1 VKLLSWVF
9 GAVLLPLLLS
19 EFTELSPWLAECLVR
34 RAARRIPEQERPD
47 WEAEWLAELAS
58 KRGRLLKL
66 LWALRRLPLLRRG
79 PREMAYMLG
88 ATPASGIRAR
98 LRAAWQRLRL
108 RPKAPA
114 QELTAPEPGV
124 VQAEV
129 AHAAVLALEEAE
141 GRRRTSERALRKA
154 EADAAGAGQLVAAR
168 VEGERALLELDTR
181 LAAAR
186 ERHTEL
192 SEAAGA
198 AANRLAAA
206 READAAIVDLDP
218 DAPCSTC
225 GQQLGAAHDDLRRR
239 RADELAAATAN
250 ATATAKARQEVVAAG
265 KALAERQATL
275 AGLLEQARAAET
287 RAAKATALVEAAGA
301 ALELAEADVAARR
314 RALSVGG

>member
-1 VKLLSWVF
+1 VKVLSWIF
-9 GAVLLPLLLS
+9 GAILLPLLLS

-34 RAARRIPEQERPD
+34 RAARRIPEQQRPD

-79 PREMAYMLG
+79 PREMACMLG
-88 ATPASGIRAR
+88 ARPVSRGVRAWV
-98 LRAAWQRLRL
+98 RAVWQRLRL

-114 QELTAPEPGV
+114 QEPTPEPGV

-129 AHAAVLALEEAE
+129 AQAAVLALEEAK
-141 GRRRTSERALRKA
+141 GRLRTSERALRKA

-168 VEGERALLELDTR
+168 VEAEQALLELDER

-186 ERHTEL
+186 ERHAEL

-206 READAAIVDLDP
+206 REAAEAAADLDP

-225 GQQLGAAHDDLRRR
+225 GQQLGAVHDELRRR
-239 RADELAAATAN
+239 HADELAAATAN
-250 ATATAKARQEVVAAG
+250 ATATATARQEVVAAG
-265 KALAERQATL
+265 KALAERRAAL

-314 RALSVGG
+314 RALSVSG